1 MRERLLVEF
10 ETEAAILAAIH
21 RLRID
26 GYSRLE
32 AYTPFPSHEI
42 EHALG
47 YRRSRLPFV
56 IFGVGMAA
64 AGGAYLLQWFLV
76 GYLYPLIVGSRPPH
90 FPLAFV
96 IITFEMG
103 VLLASLTAFFGTLA
117 YGKLGR
123 LTDDVQ
129 STPGFESVT
138 RDRFWLEVSM
148 LDPAYDDVRTRDMLN
163 ECGAVQLGS
172 PEGYR

>member
-1 MRERLLVEF
+1 MADRLLAAYA
-10 ETEAAILAAIH
+10 TEEAIVSAIH
-21 RLRID
+21 KLHAEGFRQI
-26 GYSRLE
+26 E
-32 AYTPFPSHEI
+32 AYMPFPSHEVDR
-42 EHALG
+42 ALG
-47 YRRSRLPFV
+47 DGHSRLPYV
-56 IFGVGMAA
+56 IFGVGI
-64 AGGAYLLQWFLV
+64 AGAVGAYLLQWFLV
-76 GYLYPLIVGSRPPH
+76 AYLYPLVVGSRPPH